1 VPENEPI
8 WVRVADA
15 LHFVD
20 NPEAVAQIADR
31 FETGYAP
38 AIRDARSRDARDKA
52 TLALYRYLATGATPR
67 KPWSLPK
74 GDPQRALDALLA
86 LLINERKVQ
95 S

>member
-1 VPENEPI
+1 MAENDPI

-38 AIRDARSRDARDKA
+38 AIKDAPDDAAREKA
-52 TLALYRYLATGATPR
+52 MLALYRYLASGATPR
-67 KPWSLPK
+67 KRWALPK
-74 GDPQRALDALLA
+74 GDPERAFNALLA
-86 LLINERKVQ
+86 MLEEEKVDR
-95 S
+95 